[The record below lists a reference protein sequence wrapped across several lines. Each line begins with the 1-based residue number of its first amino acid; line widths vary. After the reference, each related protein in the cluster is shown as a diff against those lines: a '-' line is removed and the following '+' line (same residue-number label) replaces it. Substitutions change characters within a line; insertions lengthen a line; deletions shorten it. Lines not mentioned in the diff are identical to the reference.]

1 MSHECRI
8 SINFAGAND
17 WRLEELPGL
26 SVTSQKTRLCSP
38 PCLCV
43 CVCDLYPPFPP
54 YYTKKT
60 KTTTTLTHQH
70 TLMSRFI
77 DADSWAKAPIK
88 GLLEHA
94 KTIVDAE
101 VANGTI
107 FQEVPQH
114 IPPPPSDHSTNNSNN
129 NNSKTNNNSTTTNV
143 VQHNPIP
150 KDERKNQP
158 TPTLTKAD
166 RIPRFDREEIKMG
179 RVVGRGGF
187 CVVSEIREI
196 RCLLPPPQP
205 HRRRRG
211 SHSNNNNNNN
221 NNSADL
227 NDSNQRTGRKLWR
240 RQTPR
245 STSESTTNTTTNSE
259 TGDAGT
265 RAQLARDVNTSGKF
279 VVKQVNRDLL
289 EGNQG
294 MFLKGLI
301 DIAMEAKFLA
311 NLDHTNIIPLRGECR
326 QSPFDNNDINATDYF
341 IILDYLPR
349 TLPKQLNEWM
359 HTQRATKGITGFCT
373 SLGTGKD
380 KKVQRLMTDRLFV
393 AYDIAAAGNYLHE
406 KNIIYRD
413 FKPDNVG
420 FTSTGVTKIIDF
432 GLAREVTNLEKDD
445 HGLYNLTGCTGG
457 IRYMAPEVGLHRP
470 YNTNA
475 DVYSWSM
482 IFWYVLS
489 LEPPLCLYT
498 TDMIVDRVFEKGHRP
513 ATKNAWNPALTDLLR
528 KCWTETIHERPTFR
542 EIMTELLVIVHFYDP
557 QAQRDRWTLK

>member
-1 MSHECRI
+1 
-8 SINFAGAND
+8 
-17 WRLEELPGL
+17 
-26 SVTSQKTRLCSP
+26 
-38 PCLCV
+38 
-43 CVCDLYPPFPP
+43 
-54 YYTKKT
+54 
-60 KTTTTLTHQH
+60 
-70 TLMSRFI
+70 MSRFI

-114 IPPPPSDHSTNNSNN
+114 IPPPPSDHSTNNS
-129 NNSKTNNNSTTTNV
+129 KTNNNSTTTDV
-143 VQHNPIP
+143 VQHNPLP

-289 EGNQG
+289 ESNQG

-326 QSPFDNNDINATDYF
+326 QSPFDNNTPEERFYN
-341 IILDYLPR
+341 R
-349 TLPKQLNEWM
+349 T
-359 HTQRATKGITGFCT
+359 
-373 SLGTGKD
+373 
-380 KKVQRLMTDRLFV
+380 V
-393 AYDIAAAGNYLHE
+393 
-406 KNIIYRD
+406 
-413 FKPDNVG
+413 
-420 FTSTGVTKIIDF
+420 IID
-432 GLAREVTNLEKDD
+432 
-445 HGLYNLTGCTGG
+445 
-457 IRYMAPEVGLHRP
+457 
-470 YNTNA
+470 
-475 DVYSWSM
+475 
-482 IFWYVLS
+482 
-489 LEPPLCLYT
+489 
-498 TDMIVDRVFEKGHRP
+498 IVP
-513 ATKNAWNPALTDLLR
+513 N
-528 KCWTETIHERPTFR
+528 
-542 EIMTELLVIVHFYDP
+542 
-557 QAQRDRWTLK
+557 